1 MTPKLPKEYSDFRRQ
16 QILMAALECFVDKGY
31 TETTIREIA
40 KQMNAS
46 TGVIYNYFNGK
57 EEILEK
63 LQEWSVDNNR
73 RIFSQMGQKK
83 TSREAIKEFFRN
95 NFECGPVD
103 ELKKSARGNFNLWSE
118 ALKREN
124 IREMFNSLYKYIEE
138 NMIRFVKEGVEKKEI
153 STDLDPKAMAGFLLA
168 LIFGLQ
174 MQIALIDGLDASAY
188 IEGIKKLLFA
198 NVWSEI

>member
-16 QILMAALECFVDKGY
+16 QILMAALECFVEKGY
-31 TETTIREIA
+31 AETTVREIA

-73 RIFSQMGQKK
+73 RIFSQMGLKK
-83 TSREAIKEFFRN
+83 TSREAIMEFFLS
-95 NFECGPVD
+95 NFECGPIE
-103 ELKKSARGNFNLWSE
+103 ELEKSARGNFSLWSE

-124 IREMFNSLYKYIEE
+124 IKKMFNSLYKDIEE
-138 NMIRFVKEGVEKKEI
+138 NVTGFIKEGIEKKEM

-174 MQIALIDGLDASAY
+174 MQIALIDGLDSGAY
-188 IEGIKKLLFA
+188 IEGIKKILFV
-198 NVWSEI
+198 NLWSGI